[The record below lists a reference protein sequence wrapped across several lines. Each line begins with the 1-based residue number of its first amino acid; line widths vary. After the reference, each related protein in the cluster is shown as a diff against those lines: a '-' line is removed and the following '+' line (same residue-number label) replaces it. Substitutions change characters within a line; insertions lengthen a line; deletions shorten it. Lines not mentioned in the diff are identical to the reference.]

1 MSRAPEPTVYC
12 PRCGKD
18 VVTRG
23 EAFPRLVATAGTGW
37 AVLVFL
43 IWYVSGSAVMTAAAG
58 VFSLL
63 MLSAVGTVAGPAL
76 WQPSLV
82 VGMTEPDMNRAADR
96 PESRKTVK
104 KRRSGIQR
112 ISLPAVRFSRFS
124 NPFTIIILYL
134 YSVKYPVAQIF

>member
-18 VVTRG
+18 VVTRR
-23 EAFPRLVATAGTGW
+23 EAFPRMVATAGTGW

-43 IWYVSGSAVMTAAAG
+43 IWFVSGSAVMTAAAG

-63 MLSAVGTVAGPAL
+63 MLSAVVIAAGSAL
-76 WQPSLV
+76 VKSCPFC
-82 VGMTEPDMNRAADR
+82 GMTEPEMKRAADR
-96 PESRKTVK
+96 TESRKTVK

-134 YSVKYPVAQIF
+134 YSVKHPVAQIF